1 MRRPALAVVA
11 GVMLGEFLA
20 LAAVTG
26 SRVAHAQPVEAPAP
40 GLRVFTL
47 ADAERVAR
55 AQQPQGLIARAAT
68 NIAEGQSE
76 QVRAPLLPQLTGT
89 ATYTRETGNYAPRPG
104 VVPVTTMQGTGTTQ
118 TSSTT
123 VPGTATTQISLTDS
137 SNYWSFGLTGTQ
149 LIYDFGQT
157 WDKYRASR
165 ATVEAQRASEQITRL
180 AILSAVRR
188 AYFNACTMS
197 ALVGVARE
205 TLDDQ
210 TKHLAQVQGFVD
222 VGTQPPIAVATQRAA
237 VANAR
242 VALISA
248 QNNYETA
255 KSQLNQAA
263 GIVGGTDYDVAQDDL
278 PPIEDEDQPLATL
291 FAKALAARPEFANL
305 QKQRDAQD
313 ALLRAA
319 RGGYG
324 PAFSAA
330 AGGTEQGVDKLV
342 PNWYAE
348 LLLTWPFFQGG
359 LTRGQVHQ
367 AEAEVQSVDAQRSLE
382 LLQVQL
388 DVDSARLAVR
398 AAKAT
403 ITASDDVLTNAREQL
418 RLAEQRYVTGVGSI
432 IELTDAQVAYTS
444 AEAQVVQARYGL
456 ATARAQL
463 LAALGR
469 T

>member
-1 MRRPALAVVA
+1 MRRPALAVLA
-11 GVMLGEFLA
+11 GVLVGGFPA
-20 LAAVTG
+20 LTAVTPC
-26 SRVAHAQPVEAPAP
+26 RVAHAQDAEAPTP

-55 AQQPQGLIARAAT
+55 AQQPQGLVARAAT

-76 QVRAPLLPQLTGT
+76 QARAPLLPQLTAT
-89 ATYTRETGNYAPRPG
+89 ATYMRETGNYVSRPG
-104 VVPVTTMQGTGTTQ
+104 VVPGAITAQPP
-118 TSSTT
+118 SSLS
-123 VPGTATTQISLTDS
+123 QSFD
-137 SNYWSFGLTGTQ
+137 YWNFGLTGTQ
-149 LIYDFGQT
+149 LIFDFGQT
-157 WDKYRASR
+157 WDKYRSSR
-165 ATVEAQRASEQITRL
+165 ATVEAQRDAEQTVRL

-188 AYFNACTMS
+188 AYFNACAMS

-210 TKHLAQVQGFVD
+210 NKHLAQVQGFVD

-242 VALISA
+242 VQLITA

-278 PPIEDEDQPLATL
+278 PPVDDEDQPLATL
-291 FAKALAARPEFANL
+291 FARAVAARPEFANL
-305 QKQRDAQD
+305 QKQRDAQE

-330 AGGTEQGVDKLV
+330 AGGTEQGVALDNLV

-403 ITASDDVLTNAREQL
+403 IGASDDALTNAREQL